1 MSIIF
6 RKQLKKILP
15 KAMLLQALL
24 SKTLKNNMYAKKL
37 EEQLELESQEVGI
50 VGEDVSFYKPEHIE
64 MGTDEK
70 WELRVR
76 TGRKVQ
82 AKG

>member
-37 EEQLELESQEVGI
+37 EEQLQRS
-50 VGEDVSFYKPEHIE
+50 S
-64 MGTDEK
+64 
-70 WELRVR
+70 RNS
-76 TGRKVQ
+76 
-82 AKG
+82 